1 MSTIFQALE
10 RSEVTRPALTTATST
25 SAAPPPPG
33 RHDEYERLKIMLT
46 VETKSRLR
54 RVMVVSTAPRE
65 GVSTVTLGLGAA
77 VAEAAQHG
85 VLLVES
91 HPGAPALGARLG
103 TAAALGISEV
113 ITKDA
118 PPERAIVATSVPRL
132 SLMTRGRVPIDLSQP
147 RWLGLFDELMAD
159 LQSGF
164 DLCLFDGGALEAQ
177 PESLLLASHVDGVLL
192 VVEAE
197 RTPMSRVEAAAEML
211 ARAGA
216 NVLGVVLNRR
226 RGYIPKFLERRLAA

>member
-1 MSTIFQALE
+1 MSSIFQALE
-10 RSEVTRPALTTATST
+10 RSEVTRPSVTTAGFTA
-25 SAAPPPPG
+25 AAPPPPG
-33 RHDEYERLKIMLT
+33 RDDEYERLKIMLT
-46 VETKSRLR
+46 VETSSRLR
-54 RVMVVSTAPRE
+54 RVMIVSTAPGE

-77 VAEAAQHG
+77 VAGAAQHG

-91 HPGAPALGARLG
+91 HPGAPRLATRLG
-103 TAAALGISEV
+103 VATAIGIAEV
-113 ITKDA
+113 LSKDA
-118 PPERAIVATSVPRL
+118 PREQALVATSVPRL
-132 SLMTRGRVPIDLSQP
+132 AVMTRGRVPIDLSQP

-159 LQSGF
+159 LQTGF
-164 DLCLFDGGALEAQ
+164 DLCLFDGGALEAH

-197 RTPMSRVEAAAEML
+197 RTSTSRVEAAAEML

-226 RGYIPKFLERRLAA
+226 RRYVPKFLERRLAA